1 MAVSYLD
8 VGGIK
13 SLEPY
18 MAAFAN
24 ALGQRL
30 SPSGKLDTAYYKDPE
45 KWVDTAKQG
54 WMKGTPKS
62 IIKQFGG
69 IIFNPKNPQEFYF
82 EHDVSLPDWAKV
94 AEIDPATRTMPPMN
108 WEAEAELPAPPSYP
122 MQNPTDI
129 GALMRRPPLP
139 GPPQQAPRL
148 LVGMPYARL
157 DAGTS
162 GSPIFDLMNREQAM
176 ADGQHYPAI
185 LHKDEEVINPMASEV
200 FRPILQQM
208 NQAVPADS
216 QAVPPIMDVGGRIEE
231 QRLLQQRGSPWAPSQ
246 PPGVPPQTTAG
257 RPPIVPMPI
266 DPAQLRLLQDAGLSA
281 PAQPVPTTSAGQ
293 AEEAVSTGYAPLG
306 RERYVEP
313 TLDPKKVKKI
323 TEAAEIIGEV
333 LEDLQKEEA
342 KGDKAAPKKRKE
354 TGKPKPAKTV
364 PFQPGFRRAGQPMG
378 IDWAYIQSLP
388 TMQAQ
393 AILQQYADVGQL
405 PRLSTQQL
413 RAGVSPGMQRQQIMQ
428 GLMGTYKG
436 GAEMPGV
443 KGEAAYSA
451 EKGKMAGGAQG
462 IIQTD
467 INYKKALTL
476 QANLQR
482 AVTQAAD
489 PMEAAKLRDLQIKQ
503 QQATVKI
510 AGERAKLLGKSAV
523 KAYHREYVILQV
535 MMNPTIDPAI
545 VMRGLDELKPE
556 GWWTKSIKERQD
568 ETLSLEEVTDII
580 SDFFTPTE
588 EEGKKTTFESHKQ
601 SMGG

>member
-1 MAVSYLD
+1 MAVSYL
-8 VGGIK
+8 
-13 SLEPY
+13 
-18 MAAFAN
+18 AN

-30 SPSGKLDTAYYKDPE
+30 SPTGKFEAEYWEQPHL
-45 KWVDTAKQG
+45 WVDVTKQG
-54 WMKGTPKS
+54 WKKRAKKS
-62 IIKQFGG
+62 VKERYGEIE
-69 IIFNPKNPQEFYF
+69 FNPLNPNQYRFPSMPSQPGWWQKDKGGKAIFVPE
-82 EHDVSLPDWAKV
+82 DLPV
-94 AEIDPATRTMPPMN
+94 PPPLNMPPTGS
-108 WEAEAELPAPPSYP
+108 EQSY
-122 MQNPTDI
+122 
-129 GALMRRPPLP
+129 L
-139 GPPQQAPRL
+139 PRL
-148 LVGMPYARL
+148 
-157 DAGTS
+157 DTGTS
-162 GSPIFDLMNREQAM
+162 GNSILNLMNIERAM
-176 ADGQHYPAI
+176 NDGQHYPAI

-200 FRPILQQM
+200 FRPVLQQM
-208 NQAVPADS
+208 NQAVPGNNPTAPPVMDDGTPPS
-216 QAVPPIMDVGGRIEE
+216 ILEARRQAAARKKLES
-231 QRLLQQRGSPWAPSQ
+231 RRGSPWAPSQ
-246 PPGVPPQTTAG
+246 PPGVLPQTTAG
-257 RPPIVPMPI
+257 RPPIVPAPT
-266 DPAQLRLLQDAGLSA
+266 DPVQLQLLQDYGLSA
-281 PAQPVPTTSAGQ
+281 PARPVPTTSADQ
-293 AEEAVSTGYAPLG
+293 AREAVSTGYTPLG

-313 TLDPKKVKKI
+313 TLDPKKKKKV
-323 TEAAEIIGEV
+323 EAAINDALDIIAKVAE
-333 LEDLQKEEA
+333 EDIKEKTKAVE
-342 KGDKAAPKKRKE
+342 KGKEKAPAPPSP
-354 TGKPKPAKTV
+354 PKAEPV
-364 PFQPGFRRAGQPMG
+364 PFRPGWNMAGQPMN
-378 IDWAYIQSLP
+378 IDWEYIQSLP
-388 TMQAQ
+388 TGQAQ
-393 AILQQYADVGQL
+393 AILQQYADMQQL
-405 PRLSTQQL
+405 PMQSLGAH
-413 RAGVSPGMQRQQIMQ
+413 RAGLGTSPTMRRQQIMQ

-436 GAEMPGV
+436 GAEMPGI

-467 INYKKALTL
+467 INYKKALTM
-476 QANLQR
+476 QAQLQR